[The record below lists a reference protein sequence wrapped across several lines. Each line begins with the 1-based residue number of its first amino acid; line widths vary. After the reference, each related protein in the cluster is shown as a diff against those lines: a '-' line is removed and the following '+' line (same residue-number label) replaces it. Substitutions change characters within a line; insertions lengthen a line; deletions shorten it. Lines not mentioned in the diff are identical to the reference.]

1 VPANEPSYLREM
13 LTSQTN
19 VYALLGSVAAGLVL
33 SIPFGFGL
41 GAVPLVVFGAGEAIA
56 AMFVPSS
63 PTFRAKVDRRFRE
76 QAREGMRAHLEE
88 EIRKRVGNRN
98 ASRGSMAAYGRMV
111 DRVASM
117 YRIAEDRRTQLSVR
131 DVERLDDATL
141 DYLSVWLAILVIDD
155 RSAAVDLREIERR
168 LETIDRDLG
177 EAKAGMDLRQ
187 LQKARAEYAGL
198 VGRHRRMLSRKTALE
213 AALVSMPDQME
224 EIYQTIVTAPTS
236 SDVGSRLED
245 AIARLRLEEDV
256 EAELAGELG
265 ESVPDFSARLQQ
277 RQAETRK
284 LQPVRR
290 ETA

>member
-1 VPANEPSYLREM
+1 
-13 LTSQTN
+13 
-19 VYALLGSVAAGLVL
+19 
-33 SIPFGFGL
+33 
-41 GAVPLVVFGAGEAIA
+41 
-56 AMFVPSS
+56 
-63 PTFRAKVDRRFRE
+63 
-76 QAREGMRAHLEE
+76 
-88 EIRKRVGNRN
+88 
-98 ASRGSMAAYGRMV
+98 
-111 DRVASM
+111 
-117 YRIAEDRRTQLSVR
+117 
-131 DVERLDDATL
+131 
-141 DYLSVWLAILVIDD
+141 ILVIDD